1 MTAAVERM
9 RVAIIGPGRI
19 SDLHAIEYVNS
30 PYTEIAAVCKP
41 DTAGALARA
50 RSWGIEPEK
59 VYADWQDCLA
69 DDSIDAFEVL
79 LPHHMHLEVALAALA
94 TGKHLSIQKPVG
106 FTVAECQQFVEA
118 ADAATARGQVVRVF
132 ENFLFYPPVARL
144 VEIVRAGEIGDVLS
158 IRQKSLSG
166 DPACGWEVPARAAE
180 WRFDLE
186 RNGGGPLVFD
196 DGLHK
201 FSIFWSMLGVADE
214 VHAWIGSTPVEGG
227 ALDSPSVVSL
237 RWASGAVGALEV
249 VNAPKLQVQSI
260 FYSQDDRV
268 EVSGTKGVA
277 WVNRGHGKIQELP
290 ALQVYKDG
298 RTTDYEDLPSEWDSS
313 FILATRDFIEAVREG
328 RSSLLTAAQHREVLS
343 TALAAQISAREDRV
357 VRPAE
362 VGLGSARGTRARLDA
377 RPSRRAYAGDAAGRR
392 AWSAAR
398 SAASAMVSMSRTAA
412 AAGCVMAGRRI
423 SSGSR
428 ATISAIGRW
437 AASEMSERRRREARC
452 GSCRWAG
459 KPWPS
464 ASVKSWSRRRRRF
477 SSPAQPQPW
486 LSDSEM
492 TLPALMRA
500 KRKASSEVSRCPH
513 VDARVLHHGVHV
525 ALPRATPADDHVH
538 AAGRQQQRR
547 DEPRVDVLEL
557 RLLALLRHAG
567 VDDVQPAS
575 LQRGHDER
583 VLVDGAGL
591 VDHCHAHR
599 SGLLPRH
606 RRSAGW
612 AGGRGS
618 SSQVGA

>member
-30 PYTEIAAVCKP
+30 PYTQIAAVCKP

-59 VYADWQDCLA
+59 VYADWQECLA

-144 VEIVRAGEIGDVLS
+144 VEIVRAGELGDVLS

-201 FSIFWSMLGVADE
+201 FSIFWSMLGVADQ
-214 VHAWIGSTPVEGG
+214 VHAWIGSTPVDGG
-227 ALDSPSVVSL
+227 ALDSPSVVSM

-249 VNAPKLQVQSI
+249 VNARELQVQSI

-290 ALQVYKDG
+290 ALQVYRDG

-328 RSSLLTAAQHREVLS
+328 RSSLLTAPQHREVLS

-357 VRPAE
+357 VRPSE
-362 VGLGSARGTRARLDA
+362 VG
-377 RPSRRAYAGDAAGRR
+377 
-392 AWSAAR
+392 
-398 SAASAMVSMSRTAA
+398 
-412 AAGCVMAGRRI
+412 
-423 SSGSR
+423 
-428 ATISAIGRW
+428 
-437 AASEMSERRRREARC
+437 
-452 GSCRWAG
+452 
-459 KPWPS
+459 
-464 ASVKSWSRRRRRF
+464 
-477 SSPAQPQPW
+477 
-486 LSDSEM
+486 
-492 TLPALMRA
+492 
-500 KRKASSEVSRCPH
+500 
-513 VDARVLHHGVHV
+513 
-525 ALPRATPADDHVH
+525 
-538 AAGRQQQRR
+538 
-547 DEPRVDVLEL
+547 
-557 RLLALLRHAG
+557 
-567 VDDVQPAS
+567 
-575 LQRGHDER
+575 
-583 VLVDGAGL
+583 
-591 VDHCHAHR
+591 
-599 SGLLPRH
+599 
-606 RRSAGW
+606 
-612 AGGRGS
+612 
-618 SSQVGA
+618 

>member
-1 MTAAVERM
+1 MTAAVEKL

-19 SDLHAIEYVNS
+19 SDLHAIEYVRS
-30 PYTEIAAVCKP
+30 PYTDIAAVCKP

-79 LPHHMHLEVALAALA
+79 LPHHMHLEVALVALA

-106 FTVAECQQFVEA
+106 FTVAESSSSWRLPTRPRRAGRSCA
-118 ADAATARGQVVRVF
+118 SSRTSSI
-132 ENFLFYPPVARL
+132 YPPVARL
-144 VEIVRAGEIGDVLS
+144 VEIVRAGELGDVLS

-227 ALDSPSVVSL
+227 ALDSPSVVSM

-357 VRPAE
+357 VRPSE
-362 VGLGSARGTRARLDA
+362 VG
-377 RPSRRAYAGDAAGRR
+377 
-392 AWSAAR
+392 
-398 SAASAMVSMSRTAA
+398 
-412 AAGCVMAGRRI
+412 
-423 SSGSR
+423 
-428 ATISAIGRW
+428 
-437 AASEMSERRRREARC
+437 
-452 GSCRWAG
+452 
-459 KPWPS
+459 
-464 ASVKSWSRRRRRF
+464 
-477 SSPAQPQPW
+477 
-486 LSDSEM
+486 
-492 TLPALMRA
+492 
-500 KRKASSEVSRCPH
+500 
-513 VDARVLHHGVHV
+513 
-525 ALPRATPADDHVH
+525 
-538 AAGRQQQRR
+538 
-547 DEPRVDVLEL
+547 
-557 RLLALLRHAG
+557 
-567 VDDVQPAS
+567 
-575 LQRGHDER
+575 
-583 VLVDGAGL
+583 
-591 VDHCHAHR
+591 
-599 SGLLPRH
+599 
-606 RRSAGW
+606 
-612 AGGRGS
+612 
-618 SSQVGA
+618 